1 MLRKMKKA
9 FIRSARCESTSEFRG
24 LNSEK
29 KKKEEEEGGY
39 EQITHAVSYRRVHRK
54 LGSVRNGV
62 NGASG

>member
-39 EQITHAVSYRRVHRK
+39 EQI
-54 LGSVRNGV
+54 VR
-62 NGASG
+62 S